1 MLCRAKINE
10 GCVVNQ
16 TITKHAVSGSFNFPT
31 LERSGDSIYLAWT
44 QPMNAGTDLSTV

>member
-31 LERSGDSIYLAWT
+31 LERSGDSIYLGSGPINFIEAFK
-44 QPMNAGTDLSTV
+44 PL